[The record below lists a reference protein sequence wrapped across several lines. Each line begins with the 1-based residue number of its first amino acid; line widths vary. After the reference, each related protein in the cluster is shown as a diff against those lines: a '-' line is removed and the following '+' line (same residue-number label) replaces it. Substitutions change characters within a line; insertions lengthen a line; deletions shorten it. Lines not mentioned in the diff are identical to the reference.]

1 MIYVGFTMNKKV
13 FLNIL
18 SSAALLLIISGCSAT
33 YYKLQST
40 DSNIDF
46 YQGREVAHR
55 DDDNYSTS
63 VSFEDQDNGNFIFY
77 IAAQNFS
84 ESPITFYPE
93 NIYTDQ
99 LDEKKELI
107 NNPVKNSF
115 FAINPEKKLDFL
127 ESKLEKRKGQHTVTS
142 GLNFFLAVVSIAS
155 DLSDDH
161 SRHKARRVGND
172 VARWADNQTNENVN
186 YEIDKNNINSQKD
199 FWQNQVLRKTTLYQN
214 DNIGGLVFVPFNK
227 DAKYIRLVVPVGDKQ
242 HVYLFR
248 KIEIKK

>member
-1 MIYVGFTMNKKV
+1 MNKNI

-18 SSAALLLIISGCSAT
+18 SFAALLLIISGCSAT

-40 DSNIDF
+40 DKDID
-46 YQGREVAHR
+46 YYKGREVAYR
-55 DDDNYSTS
+55 NDNDYSTS
-63 VSFEDQDNGNFIFY
+63 VSFENQENGNFIFY
-77 IAAQNFS
+77 VTAKNLSNSA
-84 ESPITFYPE
+84 ITFCPE
-93 NIYTDQ
+93 NIYADQ
-99 LDEKKELI
+99 LDGNQELI
-107 NNPVKNSF
+107 SNPVKNSF

-127 ESKLEKRKGQHTVTS
+127 ESELERRKGQHAATS
-142 GLNFFLAVVSIAS
+142 GLNFFLAAVSVAA

-161 SRHKARRVGND
+161 SRHKAKKVGDDIAN
-172 VARWADNQTNENVN
+172 WADNQTNENVN

-227 DAKYIRLVVPVGDKQ
+227 DAKFIRLVVPVGDKQ

>member
-1 MIYVGFTMNKKV
+1 MNKKI

-18 SSAALLLIISGCSAT
+18 SSAALLLFISGCSVT
-33 YYKLQST
+33 YYKLQT
-40 DSNIDF
+40 ADSNIDF
-46 YQGREVAHR
+46 YKGREVAHR

-77 IAAQNFS
+77 VTAKNLSNSA
-84 ESPITFYPE
+84 ITFYPE
-93 NIYTDQ
+93 NIYADQ
-99 LDEKKELI
+99 LGENQELI
-107 NNPVKNSF
+107 NNPNANSF
-115 FAINPEKKLDFL
+115 FAINPEKKLDYL
-127 ESKLEKRKGQHTVTS
+127 ESELERRKSQHNVTS
-142 GLNFFLAVVSIAS
+142 GINFFLAAVSVAA

-161 SRHKARRVGND
+161 SRYKAKKVGD
-172 VARWADNQTNENVN
+172 DIATWANNQTNENVN
-186 YEIDKNNINSQKD
+186 YDIDKKNINSQKD
-199 FWQNQVLRKTTLYQN
+199 FWQNQVLRKTTLYKN